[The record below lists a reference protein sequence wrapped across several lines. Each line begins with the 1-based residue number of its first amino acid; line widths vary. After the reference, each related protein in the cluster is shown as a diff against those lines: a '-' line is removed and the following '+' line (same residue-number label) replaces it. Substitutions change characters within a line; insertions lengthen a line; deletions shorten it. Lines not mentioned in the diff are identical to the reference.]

1 VTVAAL
7 VSANIRPVLARNRFL
22 SERRKAGEHKKNK
35 NLKNESHARTP
46 LVIVVVLVSADGDK
60 TPNMGFW
67 RIDLCSMRHRPQ
79 P

>member
-1 VTVAAL
+1 VAVAAL
-7 VSANIRPVLARNRFL
+7 IPADVRPVLIRNRFL
-22 SERRKAGEHKKNK
+22 GEYRRGGEEKNNK
-35 NLKNESHARTP
+35 DLKSKSHARTP
-46 LVIVVVLVSADGDK
+46 LVIVVVLVSADVDK